1 MLKRINH
8 ELVSI
13 IKEPIDNIE
22 YIEQDDSNHNIWY
35 FYLYGTENTIYD
47 GGKFKLKVEFT
58 QDYPYDA
65 PVITFLTRIYHPNI
79 NTSGQICLDILKDQ
93 WSPILTVS
101 KVLLSISSLL
111 AEPNPDDPLEPEI
124 ANLMKSDYSAFKK
137 NVKEY
142 IDKYCES
149 EC

>member
-8 ELVSI
+8 EFNSI

-22 YIEQDDSNHNIWY
+22 YIDSDDNIWY
-35 FYLYGTENTIYD
+35 FYLYGPENTIYN
-47 GGKFKLKVEFT
+47 GGKFKLQIQFT
-58 QDYPYDA
+58 NDYPYD
-65 PVITFLTRIYHPNI
+65 PPKITFLTRIYHPNI

-93 WSPILTVS
+93 WSPILTIS

-111 AEPNPDDPLEPEI
+111 AEPNPDDPLEPEV
-124 ANLMKSDYSAFKK
+124 ASLMKNDFEQFKK

-142 IDKYCES
+142 IKKYCEN
-149 EC
+149 E

>member
-1 MLKRINH
+1 MLKRINN
-8 ELVSI
+8 ELISI

-22 YIEQDDSNHNIWY
+22 YIEQEDSNNNIWY
-35 FYLYGTENTIYD
+35 FYLYGPENTIYN

-137 NVKEY
+137 NVEEY

>member
-1 MLKRINH
+1 MLKRINN

-22 YIEQDDSNHNIWY
+22 YIEQEDSNHNIWY
-35 FYLYGTENTIYD
+35 FYLYGPENTIYN

-124 ANLMKSDYSAFKK
+124 ANLMKNDYSTFKK

>member
-1 MLKRINH
+1 MLKRINN

-22 YIEQDDSNHNIWY
+22 YIEQEDSNNNIWY
-35 FYLYGTENTIYD
+35 FYLYGPENTIYN
-47 GGKFKLKVEFT
+47 GGKFKLKIEFT
-58 QDYPYDA
+58 QDYPYDP
-65 PVITFLTRIYHPNI
+65 PVISFLTRIYHPNI

-124 ANLMKSDYSAFKK
+124 ASLMKSDYSTFKK
-137 NVKEY
+137 NVEEY